1 MKHLLILGTILG
13 FVLTG
18 CDSGREPAEPAG
30 DTAAPAEEQPAAEAP
45 ATGEAPAD
53 DEDSGE
59 PVEVVEESAAVSD
72 DLQPDEAPLT
82 LARANTSEAAGDW
95 QYEEGEHFDRLVPT
109 QPTVGGADKIEV
121 AEVFWYGCPHC
132 LSLEPYV
139 NRWAEQV
146 PANVRFVRIP
156 AVWNPLVKL
165 HAQLYYAEQ
174 VLVKN
179 GAIENPELF
188 RAAVFQAY
196 HQRGNRLTSESAI
209 QAFFENHGVTPEQ
222 FQSAWSSFEVAQKLR
237 VAEDLARR
245 YSISS
250 VPTMIVNGKYRTG
263 PEQAGGLPQMMEVVE
278 ELVARETAR

>member
-1 MKHLLILGTILG
+1 MKHLLILAAILG
-13 FVLTG
+13 FALAG
-18 CDSGREPAEPAG
+18 CDSGTEPAEPAT
-30 DTAAPAEEQPAAEAP
+30 DSAAPAEEQPAAEEP
-45 ATGEAPAD
+45 ASGEAPAD
-53 DEDSGE
+53 EAEGE
-59 PVEVVEESAAVSD
+59 PQVVEESASVSD
-72 DLQPDEAPLT
+72 DLQPDEQPLT
-82 LARANTSEAAGDW
+82 LARSDTSEAPGDW
-95 QYEEGEHFDRLVPT
+95 QYKEGEHFDRLVPT

-139 NRWAEQV
+139 NRWAEQA

-179 GAIENPELF
+179 GAIEDPEAF
-188 RAAVFQAY
+188 RAAVFQSY
-196 HQRGNRLTSESAI
+196 HQRGNRLTSEGAI
-209 QAFFENHGVTPEQ
+209 QDFFVDHGVTAEQ
-222 FQSAWSSFEVAQKLR
+222 FRSAWGSFEVAQKLR

-245 YSISS
+245 YNISS

-263 PEQAGGLPQMMEVVE
+263 PQQAGGLQEMVNVVQ

>member
-1 MKHLLILGTILG
+1 MKHLLILAALLA
-13 FVLTG
+13 FVLAG
-18 CDSGREPAEPAG
+18 CDSGTEPAEPA
-30 DTAAPAEEQPAAEAP
+30 TETSAPAEQQPAAEEPAIGEEAAEDPDAAAP
-45 ATGEAPAD
+45 Q
-53 DEDSGE
+53 
-59 PVEVVEESAAVSD
+59 VVEESASVSD
-72 DLQPDEAPLT
+72 DLQPDEQPLT
-82 LARANTSEAAGDW
+82 LARADTSEAPGDW
-95 QYEEGEHFDRLVPT
+95 KYEEGEQFDRLVPT

-139 NRWAEQV
+139 NRWAEQM
-146 PANVRFVRIP
+146 PSNVRFVRIP

-179 GAIENPELF
+179 GAIENPEEF

-196 HQRGNRLTSESAI
+196 HQRGNRLTSEGAI
-209 QAFFENHGVTPEQ
+209 EKFFVDHGVTAEQ
-222 FQSAWSSFEVAQKLR
+222 FQSAWGSFEVAQKLR

-263 PEQAGGLPQMMEVVE
+263 PQQAGGLQEMINVVK

>member
-1 MKHLLILGTILG
+1 MKHLLILGALLA
-13 FVLTG
+13 FVLVG
-18 CDSGREPAEPAG
+18 CDSGTEPDEPATDTSSTPAQQ
-30 DTAAPAEEQPAAEAP
+30 QPAADEPAAIDETAEDPDAAAP
-45 ATGEAPAD
+45 Q
-53 DEDSGE
+53 
-59 PVEVVEESAAVSD
+59 VVEESASVAD
-72 DLQPDEAPLT
+72 DLQPDAQPLT
-82 LARANTSEAAGDW
+82 LARSDVSEAPGDW
-95 QYEEGEHFDRLVPT
+95 KYQEGKQFDRLVPT

-132 LSLEPYV
+132 LSLEPYI
-139 NRWAEQV
+139 NRWVEQA

-174 VLVKN
+174 VLVKT
-179 GAIENPELF
+179 GAIEKPEEF

-196 HQRGNRLTSESAI
+196 HQRGNRLASEGAI
-209 QAFFENHGVTPEQ
+209 EKFFVDHGVTAEQ
-222 FQSAWSSFEVAQKLR
+222 FQSAWGSFEVAQKLR

-263 PEQAGGLPQMMEVVE
+263 PQQAGGLPQMIDVVK